1 MNPGLQRELCTSTSL
16 VTALEGRAATGC
28 HFGDRVFKLKKVGG
42 FSPFSLK
49 LLKFQFVDFYLLV
62 LKRIV
67 PRNGKILPLG
77 CSTITQFVV

>member
-1 MNPGLQRELCTSTSL
+1 MNPVLQRELCTSTSL

-28 HFGDRVFKLKKVGG
+28 HFGDRVFKLKKVGF